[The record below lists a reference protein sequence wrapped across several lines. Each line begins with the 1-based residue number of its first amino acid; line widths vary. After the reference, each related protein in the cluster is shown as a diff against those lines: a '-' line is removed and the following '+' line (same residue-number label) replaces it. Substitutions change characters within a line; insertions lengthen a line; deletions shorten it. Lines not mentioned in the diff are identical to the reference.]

1 MQPTYYIKTSPIKL
15 LFQITDNINMILNNE
30 NLFIY
35 FNFIYKIN
43 FFFKKKI
50 YNYKK
55 NYKINVNCC
64 YIFIYEITEY

>member
-1 MQPTYYIKTSPIKL
+1 
-15 LFQITDNINMILNNE
+15 MILNNE